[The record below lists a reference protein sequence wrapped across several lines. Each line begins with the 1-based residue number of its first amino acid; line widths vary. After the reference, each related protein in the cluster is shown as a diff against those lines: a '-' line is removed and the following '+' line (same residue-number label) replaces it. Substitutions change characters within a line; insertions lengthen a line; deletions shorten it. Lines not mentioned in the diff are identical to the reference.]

1 MKRYIILFALFSIT
15 QLGAQ
20 NISTFGLLGNAGNL
34 IQNPGADPLTKFQ
47 LSFRAQGTLG
57 ISATAGELFSSND
70 VLGNLLAASTDDFS
84 LNGLVGLNLPH
95 VGFKIRDHYFFG
107 GVNVDVDFGLV
118 VDRDLLLFARNGM
131 ADVNGDLDLDYA
143 GDFSNSGARL
153 SVSSRSYLGYQRAL
167 LNKSLRIGITLNRH
181 NYLAGLDVSANT
193 LGINSSS
200 STGAFNQVSAQ
211 YDIDIA
217 STNLFS
223 SPSSIDSLADFGGEG
238 SLNKYETLGD
248 ITSGVSQN
256 SLGFGITYKPLKA
269 LELQL
274 SMSGIGGTSL
284 SFGSDLAK
292 NMSGSSTINGF
303 NYTSAQ
309 GDTISNELSNA
320 IDQFTDE
327 ATGGITT
334 ALSNSSYTQ
343 TFNVAK
349 TVNAAVNYYFA
360 KRSYVGVHYTSR
372 SNTYSDFQYVG
383 LNSMVWVGKY
393 LQLKGGYYLSI
404 DELNDDFMNVA
415 LQFRVTPLLQ
425 IYLGTNTMSDI
436 ATALG
441 GVSNSFADGLT
452 LASATKGVNVS
463 AGISFTS
470 FDKRFKLEKEARKLK
485 RAEAKA
491 AQATSLSPAAQ
502 QKVDSAAANSS
513 TKK

>member
-1 MKRYIILFALFSIT
+1 MKKYIILFALFSIT

-20 NISTFGLLGNAGNL
+20 NISTYGLLGNAGNL

-47 LSFRAQGTLG
+47 LSFGGQGTFG
-57 ISATAGELFSSND
+57 INATAGELFSSSD
-70 VLGNLLAASTDDFS
+70 VLGNLLAANTDDFS

-95 VGFKIRDHYFFG
+95 VGFKIHDHYFFG
-107 GVNVDVDFGLV
+107 GVDIDVDFGLV

-131 ADVNGDLDLDYA
+131 ADANGDLDLDYA

-153 SVSSRSYLGYQRAL
+153 SVSSRSYLGYQRSL
-167 LNKSLRIGITLNRH
+167 LDNSLRIGITLNRH
-181 NYLAGLDVSANT
+181 NYLAGLDVSTNT
-193 LGINSSS
+193 LGLNSSS
-200 STGAFNQVSAQ
+200 STGTFNQVSAQ

-223 SPSSIDSLADFGGEG
+223 STSSIDSLAD
-238 SLNKYETLGD
+238 LKNLKDYNTLGD
-248 ITSGVSQN
+248 ITSGESQN
-256 SLGFGITYKPLKA
+256 SLGFGVTYKPLKA

-284 SFGSDLAK
+284 SFDSQLAK

-303 NYTSAQ
+303 NYTSAP

-343 TFNVAK
+343 TFNITKNTNV
-349 TVNAAVNYYFA
+349 AVNYYFA
-360 KRSYVGVHYTSR
+360 ERSYLGVHYTSR
-372 SNTYSDFQYVG
+372 SNTYSDYQYTG

-393 LQLKGGYYLSI
+393 LQLKGGYYWSMR
-404 DELNDDFMNVA
+404 EVNTDFVNVA
-415 LQFRVTPLLQ
+415 IQFRVTPLLQ
-425 IYLGTNTMSDI
+425 VYLGTNTISDI
-436 ATALG
+436 ATA
-441 GVSNSFADGLT
+441 VSGTRSNGNLT
-452 LASATKGVNVS
+452 LASDTKGVNFS
-463 AGISFTS
+463 AGVSFTS
-470 FDKRFKLEKEARKLK
+470 FDKRFKLEKEARKLI
-485 RAEAKA
+485 KA
-491 AQATSLSPAAQ
+491 ASKATQATSLSPADQ
-502 QKVDSAAANSS
+502 QKVDRAAENSS

>member
-1 MKRYIILFALFSIT
+1 MKKYIILFALFSIT

-20 NISTFGLLGNAGNL
+20 NISTYGLLGNAGNL
-34 IQNPGADPLTKFQ
+34 IQNPGVDPLTKFQ
-47 LSFRAQGTLG
+47 LSFGGQGTLG
-57 ISATAGELFSSND
+57 ISTTAGELFSSND

-167 LNKSLRIGITLNRH
+167 LNNSLRIGISLNRH

-193 LGINSSS
+193 LGLNSSS
-200 STGAFNQVSAQ
+200 STGTFNQVSAQ

-223 SPSSIDSLADFGGEG
+223 STSSIDSLAD
-238 SLNKYETLGD
+238 LNQANLKEYKTLGD

-256 SLGFGITYKPLKA
+256 SLGFGITYKPIKA

-284 SFGSDLAK
+284 SIESLLAK

-320 IDQFTDE
+320 IDQFNDE

-334 ALSNSSYTQ
+334 ALSNSSYTE
-343 TFNVAK
+343 TFNIAK
-349 TVNAAVNYYFA
+349 NVNAAVNYYFE
-360 KRSYVGVHYTSR
+360 KYSYVGLHYTSR

-383 LNSMVWVGKY
+383 LNSMVWVGNY
-393 LQLKGGYYLSI
+393 LQLKGGYYLSM
-404 DELNDDFMNVA
+404 DELNDDFVNVA

-425 IYLGTNTMSDI
+425 FYLGTNTMSDI

-441 GVSNSFADGLT
+441 GVSNGIADGIT
-452 LASATKGVNVS
+452 LASATKGLNVS
-463 AGISFTS
+463 AGVSFTS
-470 FDKRFKLEKEARKLK
+470 FDKRFKLEKESRKLK

-491 AQATSLSPAAQ
+491 AQATSLSPADQ
-502 QKVDSAAANSS
+502 QKVDSAAANSP

>member
-1 MKRYIILFALFSIT
+1 MKKYIILFAFFSIT

-20 NISTFGLLGNAGNL
+20 NISTYGLLGNAGNL

-47 LSFRAQGTLG
+47 LSFGGQGTLG

-167 LNKSLRIGITLNRH
+167 LNNSLRIGITLNRH
-181 NYLAGLDVSANT
+181 NYLAGLDVSANS

-200 STGAFNQVSAQ
+200 STGTFNQVSAQ

-223 SPSSIDSLADFGGEG
+223 STSSIDSLAD
-238 SLNKYETLGD
+238 LNQANLKKYKTLGD

-256 SLGFGITYKPLKA
+256 SLGFGVTYKPLKG

-284 SFGSDLAK
+284 SFESLLPK

-320 IDQFTDE
+320 IDQFNDE

-343 TFNVAK
+343 SFNIAK
-349 TVNAAVNYYFA
+349 STNAAVNYYFE

-393 LQLKGGYYLSI
+393 LQLKGGYYLSM
-404 DELNDDFMNVA
+404 DEWNDDFMNVA

-425 IYLGTNTMSDI
+425 FYLGTNTPSDI

-452 LASATKGVNVS
+452 LASATKGLNLS
-463 AGISFTS
+463 AGVSFTS
-470 FDKRFKLEKEARKLK
+470 FDKRFKLEKEARKLNK
-485 RAEAKA
+485 AEAKA
-491 AQATSLSPAAQ
+491 AQAKSLSPADQ

>member
-1 MKRYIILFALFSIT
+1 LFSIT

-20 NISTFGLLGNAGNL
+20 NISTYGLLGNAGNL

-47 LSFRAQGTLG
+47 LSFGGQGTLG

-167 LNKSLRIGITLNRH
+167 LNNSLRIGITLNRH

-193 LGINSSS
+193 LGLNSSS
-200 STGAFNQVSAQ
+200 NTGTFNQVNAQ

-223 SPSSIDSLADFGGEG
+223 STSIDSLAD
-238 SLNKYETLGD
+238 LNSNNLTGFSLGD
-248 ITSGVSQN
+248 RSITQHSF
-256 SLGFGITYKPLKA
+256 GFGVTYKPLKA

-284 SFGSDLAK
+284 SFESLLAK

-320 IDQFTDE
+320 IDQFNDE

-343 TFNVAK
+343 TFNIAK
-349 TVNAAVNYYFA
+349 NVNAAVNYYFE
-360 KRSYVGVHYTSR
+360 KRSYVGLHYTSR

-383 LNSMVWVGKY
+383 LNSMVWVGNY
-393 LQLKGGYYLSI
+393 LQLKGGYYLSM
-404 DELNDDFMNVA
+404 DEWNDDFMNVA

-425 IYLGTNTMSDI
+425 FYLGTNTMSDI

-441 GVSNSFADGLT
+441 GVSNNFEDGIT
-452 LASATKGVNVS
+452 LASATKGFNVS
-463 AGISFTS
+463 AGVSFTS

-491 AQATSLSPAAQ
+491 AHATSLSPADQ

>member
-1 MKRYIILFALFSIT
+1 MKKYIILFALFSMT

-20 NISTFGLLGNAGNL
+20 NISTYGLLGNAGNL

-47 LSFRAQGTLG
+47 LSFGGQGTLG

-167 LNKSLRIGITLNRH
+167 LNNSLRIGITLNRH
-181 NYLAGLDVSANT
+181 NYLAGLDVSANS

-200 STGAFNQVSAQ
+200 STGTFNQVSAQ

-223 SPSSIDSLADFGGEG
+223 STSSIDSLAD
-238 SLNKYETLGD
+238 LNQANLKKYKTLGD

-256 SLGFGITYKPLKA
+256 SLGFGVTYKPLKG

-284 SFGSDLAK
+284 SFESLLPK

-320 IDQFTDE
+320 IDQFNDE

-343 TFNVAK
+343 SFNIAK
-349 TVNAAVNYYFA
+349 STNAAVNYYFE

-393 LQLKGGYYLSI
+393 LQLKGGYYLSM
-404 DELNDDFMNVA
+404 DEWNDDFMNVA

-425 IYLGTNTMSDI
+425 FYLGTNTPSDI

-452 LASATKGVNVS
+452 LASATKGLNLS
-463 AGISFTS
+463 AGVSFTS
-470 FDKRFKLEKEARKLK
+470 FDKRFKLEKEARKLNK
-485 RAEAKA
+485 AEAKA
-491 AQATSLSPAAQ
+491 AQAKSLSPADQ

>member
-1 MKRYIILFALFSIT
+1 MKKYIILFALFSIT

-20 NISTFGLLGNAGNL
+20 NISTYGLLGNAGNL

-47 LSFRAQGTLG
+47 LSFGGQGTLG

-143 GDFSNSGARL
+143 GDFSNSGARF

-167 LNKSLRIGITLNRH
+167 LNNSLRIGITLNRH

-193 LGINSSS
+193 LGLNSSS
-200 STGAFNQVSAQ
+200 STGTFNQVSAQ

-223 SPSSIDSLADFGGEG
+223 STSSIDSLAD
-238 SLNKYETLGD
+238 LNQANLKGYKTLGD
-248 ITSGVSQN
+248 ITSAVSQN
-256 SLGFGITYKPLKA
+256 SLGFGVTYKPLKA

-284 SFGSDLAK
+284 SFESLLPK
-292 NMSGSSTINGF
+292 NISGSSTINGF

-309 GDTISNELSNA
+309 GDTISNEISNA
-320 IDQFTDE
+320 IDQFNDE

-334 ALSNSSYTQ
+334 ALSNSSYAQ

-349 TVNAAVNYYFA
+349 TANAAVNYYFE
-360 KRSYVGVHYTSR
+360 KHSYVGLHYTSR

-383 LNSMVWVGKY
+383 LNSMVWVGNY
-393 LQLKGGYYLSI
+393 LQLKGGYYLSM
-404 DELNDDFMNVA
+404 DEWNDDFMNVA

-425 IYLGTNTMSDI
+425 FYLGTNTMSDI

-441 GVSNSFADGLT
+441 GVSNSFEDGIT
-452 LASATKGVNVS
+452 LASATKGFNVS
-463 AGISFTS
+463 AGVSFTS

-491 AQATSLSPAAQ
+491 AQATSLSPADQ

>member
-1 MKRYIILFALFSIT
+1 MKRYILLFALFTIT

-20 NISTFGLLGNAGNL
+20 NISTYGLLGNAGNL

-47 LSFRAQGTLG
+47 LSFGAQGTFG
-57 ISATAGELFSSND
+57 ISSTAGELFASSD
-70 VLGNLLAASTDDFS
+70 VLGNLLAANTDDFS

-95 VGFKIRDHYFFG
+95 VGFKIHDHYFFG
-107 GVNVDVDFGLV
+107 GVNIDVDFGLV

-131 ADVNGDLDLDYA
+131 ADANGDLDLDYA
-143 GDFSNSGARL
+143 GDFSDSGARL
-153 SVSSRSYLGYQRAL
+153 SVSSRSYLGYQRSL
-167 LNKSLRIGITLNRH
+167 LDNSLRIGITLNRH
-181 NYLAGLDVSANT
+181 NYLAGLDVSTNT
-193 LGINSSS
+193 LGLNSNPSAG
-200 STGAFNQVSAQ
+200 TFNQVSAQ

-223 SPSSIDSLADFGGEG
+223 TTSSIDSLAD
-238 SLNKYETLGD
+238 LKPTNLKDYNTLGD
-248 ITSGVSQN
+248 ITSGESQN
-256 SLGFGITYKPLKA
+256 SLGFGVTYKPLKA

-284 SFGSDLAK
+284 SFDSQLAK

-303 NYTSAQ
+303 NYTSAP

-343 TFNVAK
+343 TFNITKNA
-349 TVNAAVNYYFA
+349 NAAVNYYFA
-360 KRSYVGVHYTSR
+360 ERSYLGVHYTSR
-372 SNTYSDFQYVG
+372 SNTYSDYQYTG

-393 LQLKGGYYLSI
+393 LQLKGGYYWSMS
-404 DELNDDFMNVA
+404 EVNTNFVNVA
-415 LQFRVTPLLQ
+415 IQFRVTPLLQ
-425 IYLGTNTMSDI
+425 VYLGTNTISDI
-436 ATALG
+436 ATA
-441 GVSNSFADGLT
+441 VSGTASNGNLT
-452 LASATKGVNVS
+452 LASDTKGVNFS
-463 AGISFTS
+463 AGVSFTS

-485 RAEAKA
+485 RAESKA
-491 AQATSLSPAAQ
+491 TQATSLSPADQ
-502 QKVDSAAANSS
+502 QKVDRASENSS

>member
-1 MKRYIILFALFSIT
+1 MKKYIILFALFLMT

-20 NISTFGLLGNAGNL
+20 NISTYGLLGNAGNL

-47 LSFRAQGTLG
+47 LSFGGQGTLG

-167 LNKSLRIGITLNRH
+167 LNNSLRIGITLNRH

-193 LGINSSS
+193 LGLNSSN
-200 STGAFNQVSAQ
+200 STGAFNEVTAQ

-223 SPSSIDSLADFGGEG
+223 STSIDSLAD
-238 SLNKYETLGD
+238 LNSNNLTGFSLGD
-248 ITSGVSQN
+248 RSITQHSF
-256 SLGFGITYKPLKA
+256 GFGVTYKPLKA

-284 SFGSDLAK
+284 SFESLLAK

-320 IDQFTDE
+320 IDQFNDE

-343 TFNVAK
+343 TFNIAK
-349 TVNAAVNYYFA
+349 NVNAAVNYYFE
-360 KRSYVGVHYTSR
+360 KRSYVGLHYTSR

-383 LNSMVWVGKY
+383 LNSMVWVGNY
-393 LQLKGGYYLSI
+393 LQLKGGYYLSM
-404 DELNDDFMNVA
+404 DEWNDDFMNVA

-425 IYLGTNTMSDI
+425 FYLGTNTMSDI

-441 GVSNSFADGLT
+441 GVSNNFEDGIT
-452 LASATKGVNVS
+452 LASATKGFNVS
-463 AGISFTS
+463 AGVSFTS

-491 AQATSLSPAAQ
+491 AHATSLSPADQ

>member
-1 MKRYIILFALFSIT
+1 MKKYIILFALFLMT

-47 LSFRAQGTLG
+47 LSFGGQGTLG

-107 GVNVDVDFGLV
+107 GANVDVDFGLV

-167 LNKSLRIGITLNRH
+167 LNNSLRIGITLNRH

-193 LGINSSS
+193 LGLNSSN
-200 STGAFNQVSAQ
+200 STGAFNEVTAQ

-223 SPSSIDSLADFGGEG
+223 STSSIDSLAD
-238 SLNKYETLGD
+238 LNYSNRKLGNL
-248 ITSGVSQN
+248 TSVESRN
-256 SLGFGITYKPLKA
+256 SLGFGVTYKPLKA

-284 SFGSDLAK
+284 SFDSQLAK

-349 TVNAAVNYYFA
+349 TANAAVNYYFE

-383 LNSMVWVGKY
+383 LNSMVWVGNY
-393 LQLKGGYYLSI
+393 LQLKGGYYLSM
-404 DELNDDFMNVA
+404 DEWNDDFMNVA

-425 IYLGTNTMSDI
+425 FYLGTNTMSDI

-441 GVSNSFADGLT
+441 GVSNNFEDGIT
-452 LASATKGVNVS
+452 LASATKGFNVS
-463 AGISFTS
+463 AGVSFTS

-491 AQATSLSPAAQ
+491 AQATSLSPADQ

>member
-47 LSFRAQGTLG
+47 LSFGAQGTLG

-70 VLGNLLAASTDDFS
+70 VLGNLLAASTEDFS
-84 LNGLVGLNLPH
+84 LNGLAGLNLPH
-95 VGFKIRDHYFFG
+95 IGFKIGDHYFFSG
-107 GVNVDVDFGLV
+107 INIDVDFGLV
-118 VDRDLLLFARNGM
+118 IDRDLLLFARNGM
-131 ADVNGDLDLDYA
+131 ADANGGLDLNYA

-153 SVSSRSYLGYQRAL
+153 SVSSRSYFGYQRAL
-167 LNKSLRIGITLNRH
+167 LNNTLRLGITYNNH

-193 LGINSSS
+193 LGLNSSN
-200 STGAFNQVSAQ
+200 STGAFNEVTAQ

-223 SPSSIDSLADFGGEG
+223 STSSIDSLAD
-238 SLNKYETLGD
+238 LNYSNRKLGLS
-248 ITSGVSQN
+248 TSVESQN
-256 SLGFGITYKPLKA
+256 SLGFGVTYKPLKA

-284 SFGSDLAK
+284 SFDSQLAK
-292 NMSGSSTINGF
+292 SMSGSSTINGF

-343 TFNVAK
+343 IFNVAK

-383 LNSMVWVGKY
+383 LNSMVWVGNY
-393 LQLKGGYYLSI
+393 LQLKGGYYLSM
-404 DELNDDFMNVA
+404 DEWNDDFMNVA

-463 AGISFTS
+463 AGVSFTS

-491 AQATSLSPAAQ
+491 AQATSLSPADQ

>member
-1 MKRYIILFALFSIT
+1 MKKYIILFALFSIT

-20 NISTFGLLGNAGNL
+20 NISTYGLLGNAGNL

-47 LSFRAQGTLG
+47 LSFGGQGTLG

-167 LNKSLRIGITLNRH
+167 LNNSLRIGITLNRH

-193 LGINSSS
+193 LGLNSSN
-200 STGAFNQVSAQ
+200 STGAFNEVTAQ

-223 SPSSIDSLADFGGEG
+223 STSSIDSLAD
-238 SLNKYETLGD
+238 LNYSNRKLGNL
-248 ITSGVSQN
+248 TSVESRN
-256 SLGFGITYKPLKA
+256 SLGFGVTYKPLKA

-284 SFGSDLAK
+284 SFDSQLAK

-343 TFNVAK
+343 TFNIAK
-349 TVNAAVNYYFA
+349 SANAAVNYYFD
-360 KRSYVGVHYTSR
+360 KRSYLGVHYTSR

-393 LQLKGGYYLSI
+393 LQLKGGYYLSM

-452 LASATKGVNVS
+452 LASVTKGVNVS
-463 AGISFTS
+463 AGVSFTS

-491 AQATSLSPAAQ
+491 AQATSLSPADQ

>member
-1 MKRYIILFALFSIT
+1 MKKYIILFALFSIT

-47 LSFRAQGTLG
+47 LSFGAQGTLG

-70 VLGNLLAASTDDFS
+70 VLGNLLAASTEDFS
-84 LNGLVGLNLPH
+84 LNGLAGLNLPH
-95 VGFKIRDHYFFG
+95 IGFKIGDHYFFSG
-107 GVNVDVDFGLV
+107 INIDVDFGLV
-118 VDRDLLLFARNGM
+118 IDRDLLLFARNGM
-131 ADVNGDLDLDYA
+131 ADANGGLDLNYA

-153 SVSSRSYLGYQRAL
+153 SVSSRSYFGYQRAL
-167 LNKSLRIGITLNRH
+167 LNNTLRLGITYNNH

-193 LGINSSS
+193 LGLNSSN
-200 STGAFNQVSAQ
+200 STGAFNEVTAQ

-223 SPSSIDSLADFGGEG
+223 STSIDSLAD
-238 SLNKYETLGD
+238 LNSNNLTGFSSGD
-248 ITSGVSQN
+248 RSITQHSF
-256 SLGFGITYKPLKA
+256 GFGVTYKPLKA

-309 GDTISNELSNA
+309 GDTLSNELSNA

-343 TFNVAK
+343 TFNIAK
-349 TVNAAVNYYFA
+349 SANAAVNYYFD
-360 KRSYVGVHYTSR
+360 KRSYLGVHYTSR

-383 LNSMVWVGKY
+383 LNSMVWVGNY
-393 LQLKGGYYLSI
+393 LQLKGGYYLSM
-404 DELNDDFMNVA
+404 DEWNDDFMNVA

-425 IYLGTNTMSDI
+425 FYLGTNTMSDI

-441 GVSNSFADGLT
+441 GVSNNFEDGIT
-452 LASATKGVNVS
+452 LASATKGFNVS
-463 AGISFTS
+463 AGVSFTS

-491 AQATSLSPAAQ
+491 AQATSLSPADQ

>member
-1 MKRYIILFALFSIT
+1 MKKYIILFALFSIT

-47 LSFRAQGTLG
+47 LSFGAQGTLG

-70 VLGNLLAASTDDFS
+70 VLGNLLAASTEDFS
-84 LNGLVGLNLPH
+84 LNGLAGLNLPH
-95 VGFKIRDHYFFG
+95 IGFKIGDHYFFSG
-107 GVNVDVDFGLV
+107 INIDVDFGLV
-118 VDRDLLLFARNGM
+118 IDRDLLLFARNGM
-131 ADVNGDLDLDYA
+131 ADANGGLDLNYA

-153 SVSSRSYLGYQRAL
+153 SVSSRSYFGYQRAL
-167 LNKSLRIGITLNRH
+167 LNNTLRLGITYNNH

-193 LGINSSS
+193 LGLNSSN
-200 STGAFNQVSAQ
+200 STGAFNEVTAQ

-223 SPSSIDSLADFGGEG
+223 STSIDSLAD
-238 SLNKYETLGD
+238 LNSNNLTGFSSGD
-248 ITSGVSQN
+248 RSITQHSF
-256 SLGFGITYKPLKA
+256 GFGVTYKPLKA

-284 SFGSDLAK
+284 SFESLLAK

-320 IDQFTDE
+320 IDQFNDE

-343 TFNVAK
+343 TFNIAK
-349 TVNAAVNYYFA
+349 NVNAAVNYYFE
-360 KRSYVGVHYTSR
+360 KRSYVGLHYTSR

-383 LNSMVWVGKY
+383 LNSMVWVGNY
-393 LQLKGGYYLSI
+393 LQLKGGYYLSM
-404 DELNDDFMNVA
+404 DEWNDDFMNVA

-425 IYLGTNTMSDI
+425 FYLGTNTMSDI

-441 GVSNSFADGLT
+441 GVSNNFEDGIT
-452 LASATKGVNVS
+452 LASATKGFNVS
-463 AGISFTS
+463 AGVSFTS

-491 AQATSLSPAAQ
+491 AHATSLSPADQ

>member
-1 MKRYIILFALFSIT
+1 MKKYIILFALFSIT

-20 NISTFGLLGNAGNL
+20 NISTYGLLGNAGNL

-47 LSFRAQGTLG
+47 LSFGGQGTLG

-70 VLGNLLAASTDDFS
+70 VLGNLLAASTEDFS
-84 LNGLVGLNLPH
+84 LNGLAGLNLPH
-95 VGFKIRDHYFFG
+95 IGFKIGDHYFFSG
-107 GVNVDVDFGLV
+107 INIDVDFGLV
-118 VDRDLLLFARNGM
+118 IDRDLLLFARNGM
-131 ADVNGDLDLDYA
+131 ADANGGLDLNYA

-153 SVSSRSYLGYQRAL
+153 SVSSRSYFGYQRAL
-167 LNKSLRIGITLNRH
+167 LNNTLRLGITYNNH

-193 LGINSSS
+193 LGLNSSN
-200 STGAFNQVSAQ
+200 STGAFNEVTAQ

-223 SPSSIDSLADFGGEG
+223 STSIDSLAD
-238 SLNKYETLGD
+238 LNSNNLTGFSSGD
-248 ITSGVSQN
+248 RSITQHSF
-256 SLGFGITYKPLKA
+256 GFGVTYKPLKA

-343 TFNVAK
+343 TFNIAK
-349 TVNAAVNYYFA
+349 SANAAVNYYFD
-360 KRSYVGVHYTSR
+360 KRSYLGVHYTSR

-383 LNSMVWVGKY
+383 LNSMVWVGK
-393 LQLKGGYYLSI
+393 
-404 DELNDDFMNVA
+404 
-415 LQFRVTPLLQ
+415 
-425 IYLGTNTMSDI
+425 
-436 ATALG
+436 
-441 GVSNSFADGLT
+441 
-452 LASATKGVNVS
+452 
-463 AGISFTS
+463 
-470 FDKRFKLEKEARKLK
+470 
-485 RAEAKA
+485 
-491 AQATSLSPAAQ
+491 
-502 QKVDSAAANSS
+502 
-513 TKK
+513 

>member
-1 MKRYIILFALFSIT
+1 MKKYIILFAFFSIT

-20 NISTFGLLGNAGNL
+20 NISTYGLLGNAGNL

-47 LSFRAQGTLG
+47 LSFGGQGTLG

-84 LNGLVGLNLPH
+84 INGLVGLNLPH

-167 LNKSLRIGITLNRH
+167 LNNSLRIGITLNRH
-181 NYLAGLDVSANT
+181 NYLAGLDVSANS

-200 STGAFNQVSAQ
+200 STGTFNQVSAQ

-223 SPSSIDSLADFGGEG
+223 STSSIDSLAD
-238 SLNKYETLGD
+238 LNQANLKKYKTLGD

-256 SLGFGITYKPLKA
+256 SLGFGVTYKPLKG

-284 SFGSDLAK
+284 SFESLLPK

-320 IDQFTDE
+320 IDQFNDE

-343 TFNVAK
+343 SFNIAK
-349 TVNAAVNYYFA
+349 STNAAVNYYFE

-393 LQLKGGYYLSI
+393 LQLKGGYYLSM
-404 DELNDDFMNVA
+404 DEWNDDFMNVA

-425 IYLGTNTMSDI
+425 FYLGTNTPSDI

-452 LASATKGVNVS
+452 LASATKGLNLS
-463 AGISFTS
+463 AGVSFTS
-470 FDKRFKLEKEARKLK
+470 FDKRFKLEKEARKLNK
-485 RAEAKA
+485 AEAKA
-491 AQATSLSPAAQ
+491 AQAKSLSPADQ